1 MHVLFKKLSNCCR
14 HISVTSQFH
23 DIFKTHCAPPLFLFN
38 ITAAAAAA
46 PSAAVGIITKF
57 ARVNLQM
64 YQGHLA
70 LFKTICN
77 DFVTLK
83 DVVINI
89 DDDSSLHG
97 GSTTRDCRKCKQKIP
112 HNLIFPQLAEVR
124 SIFCHLTSFSYFACE
139 GFVAKTFLVIY

>member
-1 MHVLFKKLSNCCR
+1 MRRRCSYL
-14 HISVTSQFH
+14 TSL
-23 DIFKTHCAPPLFLFN
+23 PPPPHRPLPLH
-38 ITAAAAAA
+38 T
-46 PSAAVGIITKF
+46 AAVGIITKF

-97 GSTTRDCRKCKQKIP
+97 GSTTWDCRKCKKKSC
-112 HNLIFPQLAEVR
+112 NVSFRQLAEVR
-124 SIFCHLTSFSYFACE
+124 SILCHLTSFSHSACE
-139 GFVAKTFLVIY
+139 GFVDKTFLLI

>member
-1 MHVLFKKLSNCCR
+1 MGFK
-14 HISVTSQFH
+14 
-23 DIFKTHCAPPLFLFN
+23 DPHCTRN
-38 ITAAAAAA
+38 T
-46 PSAAVGIITKF
+46 VITKF

-89 DDDSSLHG
+89 DDDSSLLDG
-97 GSTTRDCRKCKQKIP
+97 GSTAWTVKNGTK
-112 HNLIFPQLAEVR
+112 
-124 SIFCHLTSFSYFACE
+124 SFS
-139 GFVAKTFLVIY
+139 LQ